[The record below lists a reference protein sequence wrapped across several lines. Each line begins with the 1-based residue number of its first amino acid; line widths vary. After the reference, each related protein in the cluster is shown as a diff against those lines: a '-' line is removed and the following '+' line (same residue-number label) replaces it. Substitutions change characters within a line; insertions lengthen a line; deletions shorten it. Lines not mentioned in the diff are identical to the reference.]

1 MLKWEVILDNTGGPN
16 AVREVTAFKEGVR
29 RVRVST
35 GNVRREAG
43 LGERLG
49 DATVMT
55 WKMEEGGQPA
65 AGRGKEMDSSL
76 EPPEGGAAAH
86 TLVGP
91 HAGLLISTGNEFL
104 VF

>member
-1 MLKWEVILDNTGGPN
+1 M
-16 AVREVTAFKEGVR
+16 
-29 RVRVST
+29 
-35 GNVRREAG
+35 
-43 LGERLG
+43 
-49 DATVMT
+49 MT